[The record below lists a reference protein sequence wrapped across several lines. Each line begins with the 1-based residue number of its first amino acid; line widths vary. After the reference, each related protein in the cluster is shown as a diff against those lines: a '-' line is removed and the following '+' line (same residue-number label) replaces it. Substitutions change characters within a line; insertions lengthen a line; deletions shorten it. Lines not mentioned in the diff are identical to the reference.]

1 MKPIL
6 TLILL
11 FNVALSSVAQT
22 PVMTDMKASIAGKSE
37 GAITRKELLNAKGLT
52 ADKAGYRITEFK
64 MTVVNSNGPN
74 EFTGAN
80 GKLTKAM
87 RNAIQLASP
96 HAKVYFEYIKC
107 IDKKGNSHLA
117 SPISIEL
124 K

>member
-64 MTVVNSNGPN
+64 MTVVNSNGPKEFASSN
-74 EFTGAN
+74 E
-80 GKLTKAM
+80 KLTTAM
-87 RNAIQLASP
+87 RIAIQSASP

-107 IDKKGNSHLA
+107 Y
-117 SPISIEL
+117 
-124 K
+124 